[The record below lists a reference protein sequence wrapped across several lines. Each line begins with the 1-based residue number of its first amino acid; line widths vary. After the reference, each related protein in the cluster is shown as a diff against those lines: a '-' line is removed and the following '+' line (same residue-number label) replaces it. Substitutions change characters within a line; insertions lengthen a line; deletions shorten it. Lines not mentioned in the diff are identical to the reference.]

1 LNLKPNNNC
10 TPFNIVLL
18 SLFNMA
24 EDSKKDKDKGK
35 KTMEEKAD
43 RSVVDKHES
52 EQPEEEEIQEHP
64 EH

>member
-1 LNLKPNNNC
+1 
-10 TPFNIVLL
+10 
-18 SLFNMA
+18 MA

-35 KTMEEKAD
+35 KTVEEKAD
-43 RSVVDKHES
+43 RSVVDTYGS

>member
-1 LNLKPNNNC
+1 
-10 TPFNIVLL
+10 
-18 SLFNMA
+18 MA

-35 KTMEEKAD
+35 KTVEEKAD
-43 RSVVDKHES
+43 RSVVNEHGS